1 MTTTLW
7 IIVLVGLLFVVGFIK
22 QRHTINL
29 PADEALKIEEARKKL
44 IPAAT
49 AGDVYQIV
57 GIALVLAG
65 IPIPHWVA
73 GILLIMLGWLVG

>member
-1 MTTTLW
+1 MTAKLW
-7 IIVLVGLLFVVGFIK
+7 IIVLGGLLCVIGFIK
-22 QRHTINL
+22 HRHTINL
-29 PADEALKIEEARKKL
+29 PADEALKIEEARKKQ

-65 IPIPHWVA
+65 MPIPYWVA
-73 GILLIMLGWLVG
+73 GILLMMLGWLVG